1 MPPKKNYM
9 YRVFTRSRL
18 LSPVS
23 PHRGRQGFQGVIEKA
38 LELGGYAEDKQMHGI
53 NGGRHDHRL
62 RTGDRLSF
70 AGKVIEQ

>member
-1 MPPKKNYM
+1 M
-9 YRVFTRSRL
+9 
-18 LSPVS
+18 
-23 PHRGRQGFQGVIEKA
+23 IEKA